1 MQMNENYPVT
11 VMNFSRI
18 YEDQKFYRT
27 PLQGITPRLLD
38 FTDLR
43 GTNGFCDAEAAA
55 EIRRRIAALPLRGV
69 HFLDN
74 GNYHYLT
81 RFWCEKITEDFVLL
95 IYDHHLDL
103 RKPAFPGL
111 MSCGSWIRDILL
123 RNTHCRGILI
133 VGASRAQAA
142 IINPELS
149 TLSSE
154 VIPPEELERMMADER
169 LAAADHHTR
178 VKEYVKTKKNLQD
191 PILNVSL
198 YCFTE
203 EDILNGRADNHI
215 PPLLERIRLPLYIS
229 IDKDVLSRK
238 VLRTNWDQ
246 GVMTEQELRREL
258 RFFVM
263 SPAIRILGM
272 DICGEPAYNSYRRIL
287 DDTRD
292 IRRSDGFN
300 RRLLELFV
308 ERPDPISFMRSM
320 S

>member
-1 MQMNENYPVT
+1 MQINETHPVV

-27 PLQGITPRLLD
+27 PLPGIAPQLLD
-38 FTDLR
+38 FTALS
-43 GTNGFCDAEAAA
+43 GTNGFCDDAAA
-55 EIRRRIAALPLRGV
+55 DEIRRRIAPLPLRGI
-69 HFLDN
+69 HFIDN

-81 RFWCEKITEDFVLL
+81 RFWCEKIREDFVLL

-103 RKPAFPGL
+103 RKPVFPGI

-142 IINPELS
+142 VINKELG

-154 VIPPEELERMMADER
+154 VIPPEELERMMKDER
-169 LAAADHHTR
+169 LASADHHTR
-178 VKEYVKTKKNLQD
+178 VKEYIKTKKNLQD
-191 PILNVSL
+191 PIMNVSL

-203 EDILNGRADNHI
+203 EDILNGRADTHI

-238 VLRTNWDQ
+238 VLKTNWDQ
-246 GVMTEQELRREL
+246 GVMTEAELRREL

-263 SPAIRILGM
+263 SPALRILGM
-272 DICGEPAYNSYRRIL
+272 DVCGEPAYNAYRRVL

-292 IRRSDGFN
+292 IEKSDGFN

-308 ERPDPISFMRSM
+308 ERPDPISFMRNKS
-320 S
+320 